1 MYRSGS
7 VEPGRKLLAMNFL
20 MDRSAENWAKEF
32 AKVRGDVGQCRTD
45 SPVTPT
51 GALSGTFR
59 WECDKGALEGTVL
72 LAPTDPA
79 GIQAFRYTVLPA
91 RP

>member
-1 MYRSGS
+1 MYRAGS

-20 MDRSAENWAKEF
+20 MDRSAANWRREF
-32 AKVRGDVGQCRTD
+32 ARIRGGLGACRTD
-45 SPVTPT
+45 GPVKAT

-72 LAPTDPA
+72 LAPTEPA
-79 GIQAFRYTVLPA
+79 GIQSFRYTVLPA